1 MTAADPPIPDREAFK
16 TLEHDGWVEVA
27 NRYHDAFS
35 PLTRQAIEPLLD
47 AAGVVSGAHVLD
59 VACGP
64 GYVAAA
70 AVRRGARASGVDFST
85 TMVEEA
91 RRRHPGVEFA
101 EGDAEALAF
110 PDALFDAVTINFG
123 ILHFADPDR
132 ALAEARRVLRPGGRL
147 AFTVW
152 DLPERAVTFGL
163 VLAAIQDWG
172 NPDVPLPAGP
182 PFFRFADPAESSRS
196 LEAAGFSAPR
206 VRALPLAWR
215 QPSADALLE
224 IFLEGGVRT
233 RALLRAQTPDALERI
248 RAALRVAVRAYE
260 RDGALEL
267 PTPAV
272 LSDGLRP
279 AG

>member
-1 MTAADPPIPDREAFK
+1 MF
-16 TLEHDGWVEVA
+16 
-27 NRYHDAFS
+27 
-35 PLTRQAIEPLLD
+35 LD
-47 AAGVVSGAHVLD
+47 AVAEVGAE
-59 VACGP
+59 P
-64 GYVAAA
+64 
-70 AVRRGARASGVDFST
+70 S
-85 TMVEEA
+85 
-91 RRRHPGVEFA
+91 A
-101 EGDAEALAF
+101 E
-110 PDALFDAVTINFG
+110 I
-123 ILHFADPDR
+123 
-132 ALAEARRVLRPGGRL
+132 
-147 AFTVW
+147 
-152 DLPERAVTFGL
+152 
-163 VLAAIQDWG
+163 
-172 NPDVPLPAGP
+172 PAGP